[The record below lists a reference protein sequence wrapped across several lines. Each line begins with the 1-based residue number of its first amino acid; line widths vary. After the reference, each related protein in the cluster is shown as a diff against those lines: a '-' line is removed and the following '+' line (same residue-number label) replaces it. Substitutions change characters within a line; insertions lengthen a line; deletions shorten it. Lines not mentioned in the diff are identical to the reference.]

1 MEGPHCE
8 GPMVVFFD
16 YVLRGVEEQPVSRAK
31 IDMNTAE
38 EETPAEK
45 ILGQKCPKIFFTL
58 TITIC

>member
-1 MEGPHCE
+1 
-8 GPMVVFFD
+8 MVVFFD